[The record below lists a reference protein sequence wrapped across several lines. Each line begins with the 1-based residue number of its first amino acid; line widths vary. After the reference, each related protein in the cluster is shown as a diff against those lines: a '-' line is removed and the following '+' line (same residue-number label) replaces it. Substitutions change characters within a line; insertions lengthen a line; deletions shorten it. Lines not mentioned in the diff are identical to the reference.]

1 MLIELGAKS
10 GKKLKWNINTTLIG
24 VVYFS
29 SCCSEPE
36 PEPEPYP
43 RPGPGPGPG
52 SGPQQQKCPRCRTER
67 RSLAS
72 CSRSRQFRKEFDIG
86 NMEVKPKDYTFPK
99 DNYSNSVFHLTRE
112 HLELL
117 VIWSHCHGNQCS
129 FTPTW
134 REIVE
139 EHQNGILAILWACEA
154 GHSYHW
160 WTGGMCQLPCDQ
172 DKSRAQLPLK
182 SKQFEDVLVS
192 AVQIRK
198 PHRIKTTDGDLTKE
212 TNSFDGSCK
221 PFLPA
226 DNKTVRNGA
235 SVSQFPSTHQSWRE
249 TGMLDSDK
257 GKLGVDGTMSE
268 TEVGKKP
275 DILHIKTEKEE
286 TSDFNDQ
293 CVIKAENR
301 NQSRELKKYH
311 LGNSSLV
318 VGQSGGHNISPN
330 ETCSVSNGYRKRTS
344 VDDQCSGSSLMS
356 HYNNGK
362 VHIAELHH
370 SPHPISRGSCLTG
383 RLIENTMKPSDMS
396 TGEYCVGSAKLANHD
411 QNGSNLGPLLDSECV
426 RPLTHNRINSDIDDP
441 ELQCDPSESSGQEGV
456 LEFLHAILKAD
467 VVDEIFSNVR
477 LANESDVEVLTEN
490 LSGKEDLLL
499 DSGIQTNARLY
510 FSAGGWAAVSA
521 TLEIL
526 GTALERS
533 KSEQDME
540 DRITEVS
547 DSGPELMIVNPYPSC
562 NLLNAAAM
570 DEEQIVV
577 AHVPALLPSADDKKR
592 KVKYPVTKGEI
603 RRRIIPPEKMSK
615 TVIKSYLRLRR
626 DNRFDIRQLLDLPVT
641 GYDRT
646 LHTSFTRLCEG
657 EAKTLTEN
665 FHQLNL
671 GYFPVDECASTIAEH
686 AAASEIYAARKVI
699 EDLDTIMD
707 SFMWQEHPYN
717 LITHGF
723 GPQNIK
729 VVLDLVKLLL
739 RESLRKSSS

>member
-1 MLIELGAKS
+1 
-10 GKKLKWNINTTLIG
+10 
-24 VVYFS
+24 
-29 SCCSEPE
+29 
-36 PEPEPYP
+36 
-43 RPGPGPGPG
+43 
-52 SGPQQQKCPRCRTER
+52 
-67 RSLAS
+67 
-72 CSRSRQFRKEFDIG
+72 
-86 NMEVKPKDYTFPK
+86 MEVKPKDYTFLK

-139 EHQNGILAILWACEA
+139 EHQNGILAVLWECEA

-160 WTGGMCQLPCDQ
+160 WTGGMCQLTCDQ
-172 DKSRAQLPLK
+172 DKSRGQLPLK
-182 SKQFEDVLVS
+182 SKHLEDVLAS

-198 PHRIKTTDGDLTKE
+198 PHKIKTTDDDLTKE
-212 TNSFDGSCK
+212 TNSLDGSCK
-221 PFLPA
+221 PFLPT

-235 SVSQFPSTHQSWRE
+235 SVVQFPLTHQSWRE
-249 TGMLDSDK
+249 TDMLDSDK
-257 GKLGVDGTMSE
+257 GKLGSDDAMGE
-268 TEVGKKP
+268 TQAGKKP

-286 TSDFNDQ
+286 ISEFNDQ
-293 CVIKAENR
+293 CVMKDENR
-301 NQSRELKKYH
+301 SQSRELKKYH
-311 LGNSSLV
+311 LGDSSLV
-318 VGQSGGHNISPN
+318 VGQSPAHKLSLT
-330 ETCSVSNGYRKRTS
+330 ETCSISNGYRKRTS
-344 VDDQCSGSSLMS
+344 SIDDQCSGSSLMS

-370 SPHPISRGSCLTG
+370 SPHPISRGSCLTES
-383 RLIENTMKPSDMS
+383 LVENTMKPSDVS
-396 TGEYCVGSAKLANHD
+396 PGEYCTGSAKLANHD

-426 RPLTHNRINSDIDDP
+426 RPLTHNRVNSDVDNP
-441 ELQCDPSESSGQEGV
+441 ELQYHPSESSGQEGV
-456 LEFLHAILKAD
+456 LA
-467 VVDEIFSNVR
+467 
-477 LANESDVEVLTEN
+477 
-490 LSGKEDLLL
+490 
-499 DSGIQTNARLY
+499 
-510 FSAGGWAAVSA
+510 
-521 TLEIL
+521 
-526 GTALERS
+526 ALERN

-562 NLLNAAAM
+562 NMLNAAAM

-686 AAASEIYAARKVI
+686 AAASEIYAARQVA
-699 EDLDTIMD
+699 
-707 SFMWQEHPYN
+707 N
-717 LITHGF
+717 LCI
-723 GPQNIK
+723 
-729 VVLDLVKLLL
+729 
-739 RESLRKSSS
+739 

>member
-1 MLIELGAKS
+1 
-10 GKKLKWNINTTLIG
+10 
-24 VVYFS
+24 
-29 SCCSEPE
+29 
-36 PEPEPYP
+36 
-43 RPGPGPGPG
+43 
-52 SGPQQQKCPRCRTER
+52 
-67 RSLAS
+67 
-72 CSRSRQFRKEFDIG
+72 
-86 NMEVKPKDYTFPK
+86 MEVKPKDYTFLK

-139 EHQNGILAILWACEA
+139 EHQNGILAVLWECEA

-160 WTGGMCQLPCDQ
+160 WTGGMCQLTCDQ
-172 DKSRAQLPLK
+172 DKSRGQLPLK
-182 SKQFEDVLVS
+182 SKHLEDVLAS

-198 PHRIKTTDGDLTKE
+198 PHKIKTTDDDLTKE
-212 TNSFDGSCK
+212 TNSLDGSCK
-221 PFLPA
+221 PFLPT

-235 SVSQFPSTHQSWRE
+235 SVVQFPLTHQSWRE
-249 TGMLDSDK
+249 TDMLDSDK
-257 GKLGVDGTMSE
+257 GKLGSDDAMGE
-268 TEVGKKP
+268 TQAGKKP

-286 TSDFNDQ
+286 ISEFNDQ
-293 CVIKAENR
+293 CVMKDENR
-301 NQSRELKKYH
+301 SQSRELKKYH
-311 LGNSSLV
+311 LGDSSLV
-318 VGQSGGHNISPN
+318 VGQSPAHKLSLT
-330 ETCSVSNGYRKRTS
+330 ETCSISNGYRKRTS
-344 VDDQCSGSSLMS
+344 SIDDQCSGSSLMS

-370 SPHPISRGSCLTG
+370 SPHPISRGSCLTES
-383 RLIENTMKPSDMS
+383 LVENTMKPSDVS
-396 TGEYCVGSAKLANHD
+396 PGEYCTGSAKLANHD

-426 RPLTHNRINSDIDDP
+426 RPLTHNRVNSDVDNP
-441 ELQCDPSESSGQEGV
+441 ELQYHPSESSGQEGV
-456 LEFLHAILKAD
+456 LEFLHTVLKAD

-510 FSAGGWAAVSA
+510 FSAGGWAAVLA
-521 TLEIL
+521 TLEVL
-526 GTALERS
+526 G
-533 KSEQDME
+533 
-540 DRITEVS
+540 IS

-562 NLLNAAAM
+562 NMLNAAAM

-686 AAASEIYAARKVI
+686 AAASEIYAARQVA
-699 EDLDTIMD
+699 
-707 SFMWQEHPYN
+707 N
-717 LITHGF
+717 LCI
-723 GPQNIK
+723 
-729 VVLDLVKLLL
+729 
-739 RESLRKSSS
+739 

>member
-1 MLIELGAKS
+1 
-10 GKKLKWNINTTLIG
+10 
-24 VVYFS
+24 
-29 SCCSEPE
+29 
-36 PEPEPYP
+36 
-43 RPGPGPGPG
+43 
-52 SGPQQQKCPRCRTER
+52 
-67 RSLAS
+67 
-72 CSRSRQFRKEFDIG
+72 
-86 NMEVKPKDYTFPK
+86 MEVKTKDYTFSK
-99 DNYSNSVFHLTRE
+99 ESHSNSVFHLTRE

-117 VIWSHCHGNQCS
+117 VIWSHCHGNQCT

-139 EHQNGILAILWACEA
+139 EHQNGILAIIWECEA

-160 WTGGMCQLPCDQ
+160 WTGGMCPLPCDQ
-172 DKSRAQLPLK
+172 DKFRGQLPSK
-182 SKQFEDVLVS
+182 SKQLEDVLAS
-192 AVQIRK
+192 AAQIRK
-198 PHRIKTTDGDLTKE
+198 PHRVKTNDGDLTKE
-212 TNSFDGSCK
+212 TDSFDGSCK
-221 PFLPA
+221 SFLLA
-226 DNKTVRNGA
+226 DNKAVRNGA
-235 SVSQFPSTHQSWRE
+235 SVSQIPSTHHPWRE
-249 TGMLDSDK
+249 TMFTGDR
-257 GKLGVDGTMSE
+257 GKLGVTDTMGE
-268 TEVGKKP
+268 TQAGKKP

-286 TSDFNDQ
+286 TLDFNDQ
-293 CVIKAENR
+293 CVMKDENR
-301 NQSRELKKYH
+301 SQNRELKNFH
-311 LGNSSLV
+311 LGNSSLAP
-318 VGQSGGHNISPN
+318 GQSAGHSISSAD
-330 ETCSVSNGYRKRTS
+330 TCSVSNGYRKRSSS
-344 VDDQCSGSSLMS
+344 VPDDQCSGSSLMS
-356 HYNNGK
+356 RCNNGK

-370 SPHPISRGSCLTG
+370 SPHPMSRGSCLTG
-383 RLIENTMKPSDMS
+383 SLVENTMKASDVS
-396 TGEYCVGSAKLANHD
+396 TGEYCIGSAKLANHERS
-411 QNGSNLGPLLDSECV
+411 GSNLGPLLDSEYV
-426 RPLTHNRINSDIDDP
+426 RPLTHNRVTSDVGNT
-441 ELQCDPSESSGQEGV
+441 ELQCDPSEPSGQEV
-456 LEFLHAILKAD
+456 VREFLHAILKAD
-467 VVDEIFSNVR
+467 VVDEVFSNVR

-499 DSGIQTNARLY
+499 NAGIQSNARLY

-521 TLEIL
+521 TLEVL
-526 GTALERS
+526 G
-533 KSEQDME
+533 
-540 DRITEVS
+540 IS
-547 DSGPELMIVNPYPSC
+547 DSGPELMLVNPYPSC
-562 NLLNAAAM
+562 NMLNAAAM

-739 RESLRKSSS
+739 RESLRKTSS

>member
-1 MLIELGAKS
+1 
-10 GKKLKWNINTTLIG
+10 
-24 VVYFS
+24 
-29 SCCSEPE
+29 
-36 PEPEPYP
+36 
-43 RPGPGPGPG
+43 
-52 SGPQQQKCPRCRTER
+52 
-67 RSLAS
+67 
-72 CSRSRQFRKEFDIG
+72 
-86 NMEVKPKDYTFPK
+86 MEVKTKDYTFSK
-99 DNYSNSVFHLTRE
+99 ESHSNSVFHLTRE

-117 VIWSHCHGNQCS
+117 VIWSHCHGNQCT

-139 EHQNGILAILWACEA
+139 EHQNGILAIIWECEA

-160 WTGGMCQLPCDQ
+160 WTGGMCPLPCDQ
-172 DKSRAQLPLK
+172 DKFRGQLPSK
-182 SKQFEDVLVS
+182 SKQLEDVLAS
-192 AVQIRK
+192 AAQIRK
-198 PHRIKTTDGDLTKE
+198 PHRVKTNDGDLTKE
-212 TNSFDGSCK
+212 TDSFDGSCK
-221 PFLPA
+221 SFLLA
-226 DNKTVRNGA
+226 DNKAVRNGA
-235 SVSQFPSTHQSWRE
+235 SVSQIPSTHHPWRE
-249 TGMLDSDK
+249 TMFTGDR
-257 GKLGVDGTMSE
+257 GKLGVTDTMGE
-268 TEVGKKP
+268 TQAGKKP

-286 TSDFNDQ
+286 TLDFNDQ
-293 CVIKAENR
+293 CVMKDENR
-301 NQSRELKKYH
+301 SQNRELKNFH
-311 LGNSSLV
+311 LGNSSLAP
-318 VGQSGGHNISPN
+318 GQSAGHSISSAD
-330 ETCSVSNGYRKRTS
+330 TCSVSNGYRKRSSS
-344 VDDQCSGSSLMS
+344 VPDDQCSGSSLMS
-356 HYNNGK
+356 RCNNGK

-370 SPHPISRGSCLTG
+370 SPHPMSRGSCLTG
-383 RLIENTMKPSDMS
+383 SLVENTMKASDVS
-396 TGEYCVGSAKLANHD
+396 TGEYCIGSAKLANHERS
-411 QNGSNLGPLLDSECV
+411 GSNLGPLLDSEYV
-426 RPLTHNRINSDIDDP
+426 RPLTHNRVTSDVGNT
-441 ELQCDPSESSGQEGV
+441 ELQCDPSEPSGQEV
-456 LEFLHAILKAD
+456 VREFLHAILKAD
-467 VVDEIFSNVR
+467 VVDEVFSNVR

-499 DSGIQTNARLY
+499 NAGIQSNARLY

-521 TLEIL
+521 TLEVL
-526 GTALERS
+526 GTLERS
-533 KSEQDME
+533 KVDQDME
-540 DRITEVS
+540 DRITEDGLSQDARFAARGQCFVS
-547 DSGPELMIVNPYPSC
+547 DSGPELMLVNPYPSC
-562 NLLNAAAM
+562 NMLNAAAM

-686 AAASEIYAARKVI
+686 AAASEIYAARQVI

-739 RESLRKSSS
+739 RESLRKTSS

>member
-1 MLIELGAKS
+1 
-10 GKKLKWNINTTLIG
+10 
-24 VVYFS
+24 
-29 SCCSEPE
+29 
-36 PEPEPYP
+36 
-43 RPGPGPGPG
+43 
-52 SGPQQQKCPRCRTER
+52 
-67 RSLAS
+67 
-72 CSRSRQFRKEFDIG
+72 
-86 NMEVKPKDYTFPK
+86 MEVKHKDYTFSK
-99 DNYSNSVFHLTRE
+99 ESHSNSVFHLTRE

-117 VIWSHCHGNQCS
+117 VIWSHCHGNQCT

-139 EHQNGILAILWACEA
+139 EDQNGILAILWECEA

-160 WTGGMCQLPCDQ
+160 WTGGICQLPCDQ
-172 DKSRAQLPLK
+172 DKSRGLLPSK
-182 SKQFEDVLVS
+182 SKQLEDVLAS

-198 PHRIKTTDGDLTKE
+198 PHRIKTNDGDLTKE
-212 TNSFDGSCK
+212 TDSFDGPCK
-221 PFLPA
+221 PFLSSDKA
-226 DNKTVRNGA
+226 VRNGA
-235 SVSQFPSTHQSWRE
+235 SVSQIPSTHHSWRE
-249 TGMLDSDK
+249 SMFGGDR
-257 GKLGVDGTMSE
+257 GKLGVSGTMGE
-268 TEVGKKP
+268 AQAGKKP

-286 TSDFNDQ
+286 TSDFSDQ
-293 CVIKAENR
+293 CVMKDENR
-301 NQSRELKKYH
+301 GQNRELKKYH
-311 LGNSSLV
+311 LGKSSLAA
-318 VGQSGGHNISPN
+318 GQSAGHNISSAD
-330 ETCSVSNGYRKRTS
+330 TCVSNGYRKRSSS
-344 VDDQCSGSSLMS
+344 VPDDQISGSSIMS
-356 HYNNGK
+356 HCNNGK

-370 SPHPISRGSCLTG
+370 SPHPMSRGSCLTG
-383 RLIENTMKPSDMS
+383 SLVENTMKPSDVS
-396 TGEYCVGSAKLANHD
+396 AGEYCIGSANLANHERS
-411 QNGSNLGPLLDSECV
+411 GSNLGPLLDSDYI
-426 RPLTHNRINSDIDDP
+426 RPLTHNRVNSDVGNP
-441 ELQCDPSESSGQEGV
+441 ELQCDPPEPSRQEGV
-456 LEFLHAILKAD
+456 LEFLHTILKAD
-467 VVDEIFSNVR
+467 VVDEVFSNVR
-477 LANESDVEVLTEN
+477 LANETDVEVLTEN

-499 DSGIQTNARLY
+499 DAGIQTNARLY

-521 TLEIL
+521 TLEVL

-533 KSEQDME
+533 KGDQDME

-562 NLLNAAAM
+562 NMLNAAAM

-739 RESLRKSSS
+739 RESLRKTSS

>member
-1 MLIELGAKS
+1 
-10 GKKLKWNINTTLIG
+10 
-24 VVYFS
+24 
-29 SCCSEPE
+29 
-36 PEPEPYP
+36 
-43 RPGPGPGPG
+43 
-52 SGPQQQKCPRCRTER
+52 
-67 RSLAS
+67 
-72 CSRSRQFRKEFDIG
+72 
-86 NMEVKPKDYTFPK
+86 MEVKTKDYTFSK
-99 DNYSNSVFHLTRE
+99 ESHSNSVFHLTRE

-117 VIWSHCHGNQCS
+117 VIWSHCHGNQCT

-139 EHQNGILAILWACEA
+139 EHQNGILAIIWECEA

-160 WTGGMCQLPCDQ
+160 WTGGMCPLPCDQ
-172 DKSRAQLPLK
+172 DKFRGQLPSK
-182 SKQFEDVLVS
+182 SKQLEDVLAS
-192 AVQIRK
+192 AAQIRK
-198 PHRIKTTDGDLTKE
+198 PHRVKTNDGDLTKE
-212 TNSFDGSCK
+212 TDSFDGSCK
-221 PFLPA
+221 SFLLA
-226 DNKTVRNGA
+226 DNKAVRNGA
-235 SVSQFPSTHQSWRE
+235 SVSQIPSTHHPWRE
-249 TGMLDSDK
+249 TMFTGDR
-257 GKLGVDGTMSE
+257 GKLGVTDTMGE
-268 TEVGKKP
+268 TQAGKKP

-286 TSDFNDQ
+286 TLDFNDQ
-293 CVIKAENR
+293 CVMKDENR
-301 NQSRELKKYH
+301 SQNRELKNFH
-311 LGNSSLV
+311 LGNSSLAP
-318 VGQSGGHNISPN
+318 GQSAGHSISSAD
-330 ETCSVSNGYRKRTS
+330 TCSVSNGYRKRSSS
-344 VDDQCSGSSLMS
+344 VPDDQCSGSSLMS
-356 HYNNGK
+356 RCNNGK

-370 SPHPISRGSCLTG
+370 SPHPMSRGSCLTG
-383 RLIENTMKPSDMS
+383 SLVENTMKASDVS
-396 TGEYCVGSAKLANHD
+396 TGEYCIGSAKLANHERS
-411 QNGSNLGPLLDSECV
+411 GSNLGPLLDSEYV
-426 RPLTHNRINSDIDDP
+426 RPLTHNRVTSDVGNT
-441 ELQCDPSESSGQEGV
+441 ELQCDPSEPSGQEV
-456 LEFLHAILKAD
+456 VREFLHAILKAD
-467 VVDEIFSNVR
+467 VVDEVFSNVR

-499 DSGIQTNARLY
+499 NAGIQSNARLY

-521 TLEIL
+521 TLEVL
-526 GTALERS
+526 GNGLS
-533 KSEQDME
+533 QDA
-540 DRITEVS
+540 RFAARGQCFVS
-547 DSGPELMIVNPYPSC
+547 DSGPELMLVNPYPSC
-562 NLLNAAAM
+562 NMLNAAAM

-739 RESLRKSSS
+739 RESLRKTSS

>member
-1 MLIELGAKS
+1 
-10 GKKLKWNINTTLIG
+10 
-24 VVYFS
+24 
-29 SCCSEPE
+29 
-36 PEPEPYP
+36 
-43 RPGPGPGPG
+43 
-52 SGPQQQKCPRCRTER
+52 
-67 RSLAS
+67 
-72 CSRSRQFRKEFDIG
+72 
-86 NMEVKPKDYTFPK
+86 MEVKPKDYTFPK
-99 DNYSNSVFHLTRE
+99 ESHSNSVFHLTRE

-117 VIWSHCHGNQCS
+117 VIWSHCHGNQCT

-139 EHQNGILAILWACEA
+139 EHQNGILAILWECEA

-172 DKSRAQLPLK
+172 DKSRGQLPSK
-182 SKQFEDVLVS
+182 SKQLEDVLAS
-192 AVQIRK
+192 AVQVRK

-212 TNSFDGSCK
+212 IDSFDGSCK
-221 PFLPA
+221 LFMPA
-226 DNKTVRNGA
+226 DKAVRNGA
-235 SVSQFPSTHQSWRE
+235 SVSQVPSTQHSWKE
-249 TGMLDSDK
+249 TMFGGDR
-257 GKLGVDGTMSE
+257 GKLGISGTLGD
-268 TEVGKKP
+268 TQAGTKP
-275 DILHIKTEKEE
+275 DIVHIKTEKEE
-286 TSDFNDQ
+286 TSDFNNQ
-293 CVIKAENR
+293 CVIKDENR
-301 NQSRELKKYH
+301 SQNRELKKYH
-311 LGNSSLV
+311 LGNSSLAA
-318 VGQSGGHNISPN
+318 GQSTGHDISLTD
-330 ETCSVSNGYRKRTS
+330 TCNVSNGYRKRSSS
-344 VDDQCSGSSLMS
+344 VPDDQCSGSSLLP
-356 HYNNGK
+356 HCNNGK

-370 SPHPISRGSCLTG
+370 SPHPVSRGSCLTG
-383 RLIENTMKPSDMS
+383 SLMENTMKPSDVS
-396 TGEYCVGSAKLANHD
+396 TGEYCIGSAKLANHD
-411 QNGSNLGPLLDSECV
+411 RSGSNLEPLLDAEYA
-426 RPLTHNRINSDIDDP
+426 RPLTHNRISSDIGNS
-441 ELQCDPSESSGQEGV
+441 ELHCNPSEPCGQEGV
-456 LEFLHAILKAD
+456 LEFLHTVLKAD
-467 VVDEIFSNVR
+467 VVDEVISNIR
-477 LANESDVEVLTEN
+477 LANETDVEVLTEN

-499 DSGIQTNARLY
+499 DSGIQASVRSH

-521 TLEIL
+521 TLEVL
-526 GTALERS
+526 GTLERS
-533 KSEQDME
+533 KGDQDME

-562 NLLNAAAM
+562 NMLNAAAM
-570 DEEQIVV
+570 EEEQIVV

-699 EDLDTIMD
+699 EDLDSIMD

-739 RESLRKSSS
+739 RESLRKTSS

>member
-1 MLIELGAKS
+1 
-10 GKKLKWNINTTLIG
+10 
-24 VVYFS
+24 
-29 SCCSEPE
+29 
-36 PEPEPYP
+36 
-43 RPGPGPGPG
+43 
-52 SGPQQQKCPRCRTER
+52 
-67 RSLAS
+67 
-72 CSRSRQFRKEFDIG
+72 
-86 NMEVKPKDYTFPK
+86 MEVKTKDYTFSK
-99 DNYSNSVFHLTRE
+99 ESHSNSVFHLTRE

-117 VIWSHCHGNQCS
+117 VIWSHCHGNQCT

-139 EHQNGILAILWACEA
+139 EHQNGILAIIWECEA

-160 WTGGMCQLPCDQ
+160 WTGGMCPLPCDQ
-172 DKSRAQLPLK
+172 DKFRGQLPSK
-182 SKQFEDVLVS
+182 SKQLEDVLAS
-192 AVQIRK
+192 AAQIRK
-198 PHRIKTTDGDLTKE
+198 PHRVKTNDGDLTKE
-212 TNSFDGSCK
+212 TDSFDGSCK
-221 PFLPA
+221 SFLLA
-226 DNKTVRNGA
+226 DNKAVRNGA
-235 SVSQFPSTHQSWRE
+235 SVSQIPSTHHPWRE
-249 TGMLDSDK
+249 TMFTGDR
-257 GKLGVDGTMSE
+257 GKLGVTDTMGE
-268 TEVGKKP
+268 TQAGKKP

-286 TSDFNDQ
+286 TLDFNDQ
-293 CVIKAENR
+293 CVMKDENR
-301 NQSRELKKYH
+301 SQNRELKNFH
-311 LGNSSLV
+311 LGNSSLAP
-318 VGQSGGHNISPN
+318 GQSAGHSISSAD
-330 ETCSVSNGYRKRTS
+330 TCSVSNGYRKRSSS
-344 VDDQCSGSSLMS
+344 VPDDQCSGSSLMS
-356 HYNNGK
+356 RCNNGK

-370 SPHPISRGSCLTG
+370 SPHPMSRGSCLTG
-383 RLIENTMKPSDMS
+383 SLVENTMKASDVS
-396 TGEYCVGSAKLANHD
+396 TGEYCIGSAKLANHERS
-411 QNGSNLGPLLDSECV
+411 GSNLGPLLDSEYV
-426 RPLTHNRINSDIDDP
+426 RPLTHNRVTSDVGNT
-441 ELQCDPSESSGQEGV
+441 ELQCDPSEPSGQEV
-456 LEFLHAILKAD
+456 VREFLHAILKAD
-467 VVDEIFSNVR
+467 VVDEVFSNVR

-499 DSGIQTNARLY
+499 NAGIQSNARLY

-521 TLEIL
+521 TLEVL

-533 KSEQDME
+533 KVDQDME
-540 DRITEVS
+540 DRITEDGLS
-547 DSGPELMIVNPYPSC
+547 QDARFAARGQCFDSGPELMLVNPYPSC
-562 NLLNAAAM
+562 NMLNAAAM

-686 AAASEIYAARKVI
+686 AAASEIYAARQVI

-739 RESLRKSSS
+739 RESLRKTSS

>member
-1 MLIELGAKS
+1 
-10 GKKLKWNINTTLIG
+10 
-24 VVYFS
+24 
-29 SCCSEPE
+29 
-36 PEPEPYP
+36 
-43 RPGPGPGPG
+43 
-52 SGPQQQKCPRCRTER
+52 
-67 RSLAS
+67 
-72 CSRSRQFRKEFDIG
+72 
-86 NMEVKPKDYTFPK
+86 MEVKPKDYTFLK

-139 EHQNGILAILWACEA
+139 EHQNGILAVLWECEA

-160 WTGGMCQLPCDQ
+160 WTGGMCQLTCDQ
-172 DKSRAQLPLK
+172 DKSRGQLPLK
-182 SKQFEDVLVS
+182 SKHLEDVLAS

-198 PHRIKTTDGDLTKE
+198 PHKIKTTDDDLTKE
-212 TNSFDGSCK
+212 TNSLDGSCK
-221 PFLPA
+221 PFLPT

-235 SVSQFPSTHQSWRE
+235 SVVQFPLTHQSWRE
-249 TGMLDSDK
+249 TDMLDSDK
-257 GKLGVDGTMSE
+257 GKLGSDDAMGE
-268 TEVGKKP
+268 TQAGKKP

-286 TSDFNDQ
+286 ISEFNDQ
-293 CVIKAENR
+293 CVMKDENR
-301 NQSRELKKYH
+301 SQSRELKKYH
-311 LGNSSLV
+311 LGDSSLV
-318 VGQSGGHNISPN
+318 VGQSPAHKLSLT
-330 ETCSVSNGYRKRTS
+330 ETCSISNGYRKRTS
-344 VDDQCSGSSLMS
+344 SIDDQCSGSSLMS

-370 SPHPISRGSCLTG
+370 SPHPISRGSCLTES
-383 RLIENTMKPSDMS
+383 LVENTMKPSDVS
-396 TGEYCVGSAKLANHD
+396 PGEYCTGSAKLANHD

-426 RPLTHNRINSDIDDP
+426 RPLTHNRVNSDVDNP
-441 ELQCDPSESSGQEGV
+441 ELQYHPSESSGQEGV
-456 LEFLHAILKAD
+456 L
-467 VVDEIFSNVR
+467 
-477 LANESDVEVLTEN
+477 
-490 LSGKEDLLL
+490 
-499 DSGIQTNARLY
+499 
-510 FSAGGWAAVSA
+510 
-521 TLEIL
+521 
-526 GTALERS
+526 
-533 KSEQDME
+533 
-540 DRITEVS
+540 VS

-562 NLLNAAAM
+562 NMLNAAAM

-686 AAASEIYAARKVI
+686 AAASEIYAARQVA
-699 EDLDTIMD
+699 
-707 SFMWQEHPYN
+707 N
-717 LITHGF
+717 LCI
-723 GPQNIK
+723 
-729 VVLDLVKLLL
+729 
-739 RESLRKSSS
+739 

>member
-1 MLIELGAKS
+1 
-10 GKKLKWNINTTLIG
+10 
-24 VVYFS
+24 
-29 SCCSEPE
+29 
-36 PEPEPYP
+36 
-43 RPGPGPGPG
+43 
-52 SGPQQQKCPRCRTER
+52 
-67 RSLAS
+67 
-72 CSRSRQFRKEFDIG
+72 
-86 NMEVKPKDYTFPK
+86 MEVKPKDYTFPK
-99 DNYSNSVFHLTRE
+99 ESHSNSVFHLTRE

-117 VIWSHCHGNQCS
+117 VIWSHCHGNQCT

-139 EHQNGILAILWACEA
+139 EHQNGVLAILWECEA

-160 WTGGMCQLPCDQ
+160 WTGGVCQLPCDQ
-172 DKSRAQLPLK
+172 DKSKGQLPLK
-182 SKQFEDVLVS
+182 SKQLEDVLVS

-198 PHRIKTTDGDLTKE
+198 PHRIKTADSDLTKE
-212 TNSFDGSCK
+212 TDSSDGSCK

-226 DNKTVRNGA
+226 DIKAVRNGA
-235 SVSQFPSTHQSWRE
+235 SVSQIPSTHHSWRE
-249 TGMLDSDK
+249 TMFGGDR
-257 GKLGVDGTMSE
+257 GKLDVSGSTGE
-268 TEVGKKP
+268 TQADKKP
-275 DILHIKTEKEE
+275 DIVYIKTEKEE

-293 CVIKAENR
+293 CELKDENR
-301 NQSRELKKYH
+301 SQNRELEKYH
-311 LGNSSLV
+311 LGSLV
-318 VGQSGGHNISPN
+318 TGQSSGHIPS
-330 ETCSVSNGYRKRTS
+330 TDMCSVSNGYRKRSSS
-344 VDDQCSGSSLMS
+344 VTDDQCSGSSLMP
-356 HYNNGK
+356 HCNNGK

-370 SPHPISRGSCLTG
+370 SPHPVSRGSCLTG
-383 RLIENTMKPSDMS
+383 SLLESTMKQSDVL
-396 TGEYCVGSAKLANHD
+396 TGQYYIGSAKVVNHGRS
-411 QNGSNLGPLLDSECV
+411 GSNLGPLLDSEYV
-426 RPLTHNRINSDIDDP
+426 RPLTHNRINSDIGNP
-441 ELQCDPSESSGQEGV
+441 ELQCDPPVPCGQEGV
-456 LEFLHAILKAD
+456 LEFLHTILKAD
-467 VVDEIFSNVR
+467 VVDEVFANVR
-477 LANESDVEVLTEN
+477 LANETDVEVLTEN
-490 LSGKEDLLL
+490 LSGKEAVLL

-510 FSAGGWAAVSA
+510 FNAGGWAAVSA
-521 TLEIL
+521 TLEVL
-526 GTALERS
+526 GAALERS
-533 KSEQDME
+533 KDHQDME
-540 DRITEVS
+540 DTITEVS
-547 DSGPELMIVNPYPSC
+547 DSGPELMIMNPYPSC
-562 NLLNAAAM
+562 NMLNAAAM

-699 EDLDTIMD
+699 EDLDSIMD
-707 SFMWQEHPYN
+707 KFIWQEHPYN

-739 RESLRKSSS
+739 RESLRKTSS

>member
-1 MLIELGAKS
+1 
-10 GKKLKWNINTTLIG
+10 
-24 VVYFS
+24 
-29 SCCSEPE
+29 
-36 PEPEPYP
+36 
-43 RPGPGPGPG
+43 
-52 SGPQQQKCPRCRTER
+52 
-67 RSLAS
+67 
-72 CSRSRQFRKEFDIG
+72 
-86 NMEVKPKDYTFPK
+86 MEVKHKDYTFSK
-99 DNYSNSVFHLTRE
+99 ESHSNSVFHLTRE

-117 VIWSHCHGNQCS
+117 VIWSHCHGNQCT

-139 EHQNGILAILWACEA
+139 EDQNGILAILWECEA

-160 WTGGMCQLPCDQ
+160 WTGGICQLPCDQ
-172 DKSRAQLPLK
+172 DKSRGLLPSK
-182 SKQFEDVLVS
+182 SKQLEDVLAS

-198 PHRIKTTDGDLTKE
+198 PHRIKTNDGDLTKE
-212 TNSFDGSCK
+212 TDSFDGPCK
-221 PFLPA
+221 PFLSSDKA
-226 DNKTVRNGA
+226 VRNGA
-235 SVSQFPSTHQSWRE
+235 SVSQIPSTHHSWRE
-249 TGMLDSDK
+249 SMFGGDR
-257 GKLGVDGTMSE
+257 GKLGVSGTMGE
-268 TEVGKKP
+268 AQAGKKP

-286 TSDFNDQ
+286 TSDFSDQ
-293 CVIKAENR
+293 CVMKDENR
-301 NQSRELKKYH
+301 GQNRELKKYH
-311 LGNSSLV
+311 LGKSSLAA
-318 VGQSGGHNISPN
+318 GQSAGHNISSAD
-330 ETCSVSNGYRKRTS
+330 TCVSNGYRKRSSS
-344 VDDQCSGSSLMS
+344 VPDDQISGSSIMS
-356 HYNNGK
+356 HCNNGK

-370 SPHPISRGSCLTG
+370 SPHPMSRGSCLTG
-383 RLIENTMKPSDMS
+383 SLVENTMKPSDVS
-396 TGEYCVGSAKLANHD
+396 AGEYCIGSANLANHERS
-411 QNGSNLGPLLDSECV
+411 GSNLGPLLDSDYI
-426 RPLTHNRINSDIDDP
+426 RPLTHNRVNSDVGNP
-441 ELQCDPSESSGQEGV
+441 ELQCDPPEPSRQEGV
-456 LEFLHAILKAD
+456 LEFLHTILKAD
-467 VVDEIFSNVR
+467 VVDEVFSNVR
-477 LANESDVEVLTEN
+477 LANETDVEVLTEN

-499 DSGIQTNARLY
+499 DAGIQTNARLY

-521 TLEIL
+521 TLEVL
-526 GTALERS
+526 GTLERS
-533 KSEQDME
+533 KGDQDME
-540 DRITEVS
+540 DRITE

-562 NLLNAAAM
+562 NMLNAAAM

-739 RESLRKSSS
+739 RESLRKTSS

>member
-1 MLIELGAKS
+1 
-10 GKKLKWNINTTLIG
+10 
-24 VVYFS
+24 
-29 SCCSEPE
+29 
-36 PEPEPYP
+36 
-43 RPGPGPGPG
+43 
-52 SGPQQQKCPRCRTER
+52 
-67 RSLAS
+67 
-72 CSRSRQFRKEFDIG
+72 
-86 NMEVKPKDYTFPK
+86 MEVKTKDYTFSK
-99 DNYSNSVFHLTRE
+99 ESHSNSVFHLTRE

-117 VIWSHCHGNQCS
+117 VIWSHCHGNQCT

-139 EHQNGILAILWACEA
+139 EHQNGILAIIWECEA

-160 WTGGMCQLPCDQ
+160 WTGGMCPLPCDQ
-172 DKSRAQLPLK
+172 DKFRGQLPSK
-182 SKQFEDVLVS
+182 SKQLEDVLAS
-192 AVQIRK
+192 AAQIRK
-198 PHRIKTTDGDLTKE
+198 PHRVKTNDGDLTKE
-212 TNSFDGSCK
+212 TDSFDGSCK
-221 PFLPA
+221 SFLLA
-226 DNKTVRNGA
+226 DNKAVRNGA
-235 SVSQFPSTHQSWRE
+235 SVSQIPSTHHPWRE
-249 TGMLDSDK
+249 TMFTGDR
-257 GKLGVDGTMSE
+257 GKLGVTDTMGE
-268 TEVGKKP
+268 TQAGKKP

-286 TSDFNDQ
+286 TLDFNDQ
-293 CVIKAENR
+293 CVMKDENR
-301 NQSRELKKYH
+301 SQNRELKNFH
-311 LGNSSLV
+311 LGNSSLAP
-318 VGQSGGHNISPN
+318 GQSAGHSISSAD
-330 ETCSVSNGYRKRTS
+330 TCSVSNGYRKRSSS
-344 VDDQCSGSSLMS
+344 VPDDQCSGSSLMS
-356 HYNNGK
+356 RCNNGK

-370 SPHPISRGSCLTG
+370 SPHPMSRGSCLTG
-383 RLIENTMKPSDMS
+383 SLVENTMKASDVS
-396 TGEYCVGSAKLANHD
+396 TGEYCIGSAKLANHERS
-411 QNGSNLGPLLDSECV
+411 GSNLGPLLDSEYV
-426 RPLTHNRINSDIDDP
+426 RPLTHNRVTSDVGNT
-441 ELQCDPSESSGQEGV
+441 ELQCDPSEPSGQEV
-456 LEFLHAILKAD
+456 VREFLHAILKAD
-467 VVDEIFSNVR
+467 VVDEVFSNVR

-499 DSGIQTNARLY
+499 NAGIQSNARLY

-521 TLEIL
+521 TLEVL
-526 GTALERS
+526 G
-533 KSEQDME
+533 
-540 DRITEVS
+540 IS
-547 DSGPELMIVNPYPSC
+547 DSGPELMLVNPYPSC
-562 NLLNAAAM
+562 NMLNAAAM

-686 AAASEIYAARKVI
+686 AAASEIYAARQVI

-739 RESLRKSSS
+739 RESLRKTSS